1 MSSIRMTRRAALA
14 MGAGAAL
21 VAAIP
26 GHGAGAADTPYR
38 VGALN
43 PVTGAGG
50 TYGGGMQ
57 KTILF
62 ALDEIKRAGGVD
74 GRSIEVYA
82 EDTQTSPDAAVL
94 AVRKL
99 IDANKIDA
107 VLGTWSSSVSLAVQP
122 ITNAAGC
129 LLFHVSSAPAL
140 SAPAQNAKHL
150 GFRFQAGSPQIGAAY
165 AEIAAKQGAKN
176 PAVMA
181 FNNDVQIASTTIFR
195 TAWEKTGN
203 KLAGSVVYEPNRTS
217 YAAELQ
223 RVLAGKPDLIVI
235 SGYVPDTTIL
245 LREAFEAGN
254 TAPIVI
260 PGWAWGPAVQK
271 ALGPEVLEGLIVFDS
286 VPDSEGAA
294 FKTFDAG
301 YRAATGSPGVS
312 NVYAAMCYDMAV
324 VLALA
329 MQQAGQQAG
338 PGTGN
343 AAIAAAV
350 AGIAG
355 PPGQT
360 VTSFAE
366 GKAAL
371 KAGQKINYEGA
382 SGPLDF
388 DANGDAISVFGVNQF
403 KKGTLERLYLLK

>member
-1 MSSIRMTRRAALA
+1 MINHPFTRRRALA
-14 MGAGAAL
+14 TAGATLIATL
-21 VAAIP
+21 P
-26 GHGAGAADTPYR
+26 GSGARAADTPYR

-43 PVTGAGG
+43 PVTGAGS
-50 TYGGGMQ
+50 TYGAGMQ

-62 ALDEIKRAGGVD
+62 AAEAIKQAGGVD
-74 GRSIEVYA
+74 GRPIEIYA

-99 IDANKIDA
+99 IDVNKVDA

-122 ITNAAGC
+122 ITNAANC

-140 SAPAQNAKHL
+140 SSPAQNAKHL
-150 GFRFQAGSPQIGAAY
+150 DFRFQAGSPQIGAAY
-165 AEIAAKQGAKN
+165 AAIATRQGAKN

-181 FNNDVQIASTTIFR
+181 FNNDVQIASTNIFR
-195 TAWEKTGN
+195 AAWEKAGG
-203 KLAGSVVYEPNRTS
+203 KLAKTVVYEPNRTS
-217 YAAELQ
+217 YSAELQ
-223 RVLAGKPDLIVI
+223 QAMAGTPDLIVV
-235 SGYVPDTTIL
+235 SGYVPDTTII

-271 ALGPEVLEGLIVFDS
+271 ALSPEVLEGLIVFDS
-286 VPDSEGAA
+286 VPDSDSAA

-301 YRAATGSPGVS
+301 YHAATGASGLS
-312 NVYAAMCYDMAV
+312 NVYAAMCYDMVV

-329 MQQAGQQAG
+329 LQKAG
-338 PGTGN
+338 PGADN
-343 AAIAAAV
+343 AAIAKAIPT
-350 AGIAG
+350 IAD

-360 VTSFAE
+360 VSSFAD

-371 KAGQKINYEGA
+371 KAGTKINYEGA

-388 DANGDAISVFGVNQF
+388 DANGDAISVFGVQQF
-403 KKGTLERLYLLK
+403 TKGALERKYLLK

>member
-1 MSSIRMTRRAALA
+1 MTTRPFTRRSVLA
-14 MGAGAAL
+14 TAGATLIAT
-21 VAAIP
+21 IP
-26 GHGAGAADTPYR
+26 GSGARAADTPYR

-43 PVTGAGG
+43 PVTGAGS

-62 ALDEIKRAGGVD
+62 AAEAVKQAGGVD
-74 GRSIEVYA
+74 GRPIEVYA

-99 IDANKIDA
+99 IDVNKVDA

-122 ITNAAGC
+122 ITNGANC

-165 AEIAAKQGAKN
+165 AAIATRQGAKN

-181 FNNDVQIASTTIFR
+181 FNNDVQIASTNIFR
-195 TAWEKTGN
+195 AAWEK
-203 KLAGSVVYEPNRTS
+203 AGGKVAKTVVYEPNRTS
-217 YAAELQ
+217 YSAELQ
-223 RVLAGKPDLIVI
+223 QVLAGQPDLIVV
-235 SGYVPDTTIL
+235 SGYVPDTTII

-271 ALGPEVLEGLIVFDS
+271 ALSPEVLEGLIVFDS
-286 VPDSEGAA
+286 VPDSDGAA
-294 FKTFDAG
+294 FKTFDTG
-301 YRAATGSPGVS
+301 YHAATGASGLS
-312 NVYAAMCYDMAV
+312 NVYAAMAYDMVV

-329 MQQAGQQAG
+329 LQKAG
-338 PGTGN
+338 PGADN
-343 AAIAAAV
+343 AAIAQAIPV
-350 AGIAG
+350 IAG
-355 PPGQT
+355 PPGQK
-360 VTSFAE
+360 VSSFAE

-371 KAGQKINYEGA
+371 KAGTKINYEGA

-388 DANGDAISVFGVNQF
+388 DANGDAISVFGVQQF
-403 KKGTLERLYLLK
+403 TKGALERKYLLK

>member
-1 MSSIRMTRRAALA
+1 MSLIELTRRAALIS
-14 MGAGAAL
+14 GGGVAL
-21 VAAIP
+21 VATLP
-26 GHGAGAADTPYR
+26 GHGARAADAPYR
-38 VGALN
+38 VAALN
-43 PVTGAGG
+43 PVTGAGS

-62 ALDEIKRAGGVD
+62 ALEEVKKAGGID
-74 GRSIEVYA
+74 GRPIEVYA

-99 IDANKIDA
+99 IDANKVQAI
-107 VLGTWSSSVSLAVQP
+107 LGTWSSSVSLAVQP

-140 SAPAQNAKHL
+140 SAPAQNPKHL
-150 GFRFQAGSPQIGAAY
+150 SFRFQAGSPQIGAAY

-181 FNNDVQIASTTIFR
+181 FNNDVQIASTTIFKA
-195 TAWEKTGN
+195 AWDKTGN

-217 YAAELQ
+217 YSAELQ
-223 RVLAGKPDLIVI
+223 RVLGAKPDLIVV
-235 SGYVPDTTIL
+235 SGYVPDTTII

-254 TAPIVI
+254 TAPIII

-271 ALGPEVLEGLIVFDS
+271 AVGPEALEGLIVFDS

-294 FKTFDAG
+294 FKTYDAG
-301 YRAATGSPGVS
+301 YRTAMGSLGAN
-312 NVYAAMCYDMAV
+312 NVYASMAYDMGI

-329 MQQAGQQAG
+329 MQKAGSTADN
-338 PGTGN
+338 T
-343 AAIAAAV
+343 AISAAV
-350 AGIAG
+350 LEIAG
-355 PPGQT
+355 PPGQK

-388 DANGDAISVFGVNQF
+388 DANGDAISVFGVNKF
-403 KKGTLERLYLLK
+403 HNGALERLYLLK

>member
-1 MSSIRMTRRAALA
+1 MSLIGLTRRAALLS
-14 MGAGAAL
+14 GGGVTL
-21 VAAIP
+21 VATLP
-26 GHGAGAADTPYR
+26 GHGARAADAPYR
-38 VGALN
+38 VAALN
-43 PVTGAGG
+43 PVTGAGS

-62 ALDEIKRAGGVD
+62 ALEEVHKAGGVD
-74 GRSIEVYA
+74 GRPIEVYA

-99 IDANKIDA
+99 IDANKVQAI
-107 VLGTWSSSVSLAVQP
+107 LGTWSSSVSLAVQP

-140 SAPAQNAKHL
+140 SAPAQNPKHL
-150 GFRFQAGSPQIGAAY
+150 SFRFQAGSPQIGAAY
-165 AEIAAKQGAKN
+165 AAIAAKQGAKN

-181 FNNDVQIASTTIFR
+181 FNNDVQIASTTIFKA
-195 TAWEKTGN
+195 AWDKTGN

-217 YAAELQ
+217 YSAELQ
-223 RVLAGKPDLIVI
+223 RLLGAKPDLIVV
-235 SGYVPDTTIL
+235 SGYVPDTTII

-254 TAPIVI
+254 TAPIII

-271 ALGPEVLEGLIVFDS
+271 AVGPEALEGLIVFDS

-294 FKTFDAG
+294 FKTYDAG
-301 YRAATGSPGVS
+301 YHAAMGSPGAT
-312 NVYAAMCYDMAV
+312 NVYASMAYDMGI

-329 MQQAGQQAG
+329 MQKAG
-338 PGTGN
+338 PTADN
-343 AAIAAAV
+343 TAISAAV
-350 AGIAG
+350 REIAG
-355 PPGQT
+355 PPGQK

-388 DANGDAISVFGVNQF
+388 DANGDAISVFGVNKF
-403 KKGTLERLYLLK
+403 HNGALERLYLLK

>member
-1 MSSIRMTRRAALA
+1 MSSIGLTRRAVV
-14 MGAGAAL
+14 AGGGAL
-21 VAAIP
+21 VAALP
-26 GHGAGAADTPYR
+26 GRGAHAADAPYR
-38 VGALN
+38 VAALN
-43 PVTGAGG
+43 PVTGAGS

-62 ALDEIKRAGGVD
+62 ALDEVKKAGGVD
-74 GRSIEVYA
+74 GRPIEIYA

-94 AVRKL
+94 AARKL
-99 IDANKIDA
+99 IDANKVQAI
-107 VLGTWSSSVSLAVQP
+107 LGTWSSSVSLAVQP
-122 ITNAAGC
+122 ITNAADC

-140 SAPAQNAKHL
+140 SAPAQNPKHL

-165 AEIAAKQGAKN
+165 AEIATKQGAKK
-176 PAVMA
+176 PAMMA
-181 FNNDVQIASTTIFR
+181 FNNDVQIASTTIFKA
-195 TAWEKTGN
+195 AWEKTGN
-203 KLAGSVVYEPNRTS
+203 PLAASVVYEPNRTS
-217 YAAELQ
+217 YGAEVQRILAA
-223 RVLAGKPDLIVI
+223 KPDLIVV
-235 SGYVPDTTIL
+235 SGYVPDTTII

-254 TAPIVI
+254 TAPIII

-294 FKTFDAG
+294 FKTYDAG
-301 YRAATGSPGVS
+301 YRAAMGGPGAA
-312 NVYAAMCYDMAV
+312 NVYASMCYDMAI

-329 MQQAGQQAG
+329 LQKAG
-338 PGTGN
+338 PGADN
-343 AAIAAAV
+343 AAVSKAV
-350 AGIAG
+350 LEIAG
-355 PPGQT
+355 PPGQK

-388 DANGDAISVFGVNQF
+388 DANGDAISVFGVN
-403 KKGTLERLYLLK
+403 KMHGGALERLYLLK

>member
-1 MSSIRMTRRAALA
+1 MSSIRITRRAALA
-14 MGAGAAL
+14 TGGGAAL
-21 VAAIP
+21 VATIP
-26 GHGAGAADTPYR
+26 GHGARAADASYR

-43 PVTGAGG
+43 PITGAGS

-62 ALDEIKRAGGVD
+62 ALEEVKKAGGVD
-74 GRSIEVYA
+74 GRPIEVYA
-82 EDTQTSPDAAVL
+82 EDTQTSPDSAVL

-99 IDANKIDA
+99 IDANKVEAI
-107 VLGTWSSSVSLAVQP
+107 LGTWSSSVSLAVQP

-140 SAPAQNAKHL
+140 SSPAQNPKRL

-165 AEIAAKQGAKN
+165 AEIATKQGAKN

-181 FNNDVQIASTTIFR
+181 FNNDVQIASTSIFR
-195 TAWEKTGN
+195 SAWEKTGN

-217 YAAELQ
+217 YSAELQ
-223 RVLAGKPDLIVI
+223 RVLAGKPDLIVV
-235 SGYVPDTTIL
+235 SGYVPDTTII

-254 TAPIVI
+254 AAPIII

-286 VPDSEGAA
+286 VPDSEGTA
-294 FKTFDAG
+294 FKAYDAG
-301 YRAATGSPGVS
+301 YRAATGGPGVA
-312 NVYAAMCYDMAV
+312 NVYASMCYDMAV

-329 MQQAGQQAG
+329 MQKAG
-338 PGTGN
+338 PGADN
-343 AAIAAAV
+343 AGIAAAI

-355 PPGQT
+355 PPGQK

-371 KAGQKINYEGA
+371 KAGQKISYEGA

>member
-1 MSSIRMTRRAALA
+1 MSSIRISRRATLA
-14 MGAGAAL
+14 TGGGAAL

-26 GHGAGAADTPYR
+26 GRGARAADAPYR

-43 PVTGAGG
+43 PVTGAGS

-57 KTILF
+57 KSILF
-62 ALDEIKRAGGVD
+62 ALDEVKRAGGVD
-74 GRSIEVYA
+74 GRPIEVYA

-94 AVRKL
+94 AARKL
-99 IDANKIDA
+99 IDANKVEAI
-107 VLGTWSSSVSLAVQP
+107 LGTWSSSVSLAVQP

-181 FNNDVQIASTTIFR
+181 FNNDVQIASTSIFR
-195 TAWEKTGN
+195 TAWGKTGN
-203 KLAGSVVYEPNRTS
+203 KLAGSVVYEPSRTS
-217 YAAELQ
+217 YNAELQ
-223 RVLAGKPDLIVI
+223 QVLAGKPDLIVV
-235 SGYVPDTTIL
+235 SGYVPDITII

-294 FKTFDAG
+294 FKTFDAA
-301 YRAATGSPGVS
+301 YRAATGNPGVS
-312 NVYAAMCYDMAV
+312 NVYASMCYDMAT

-329 MQQAGQQAG
+329 MQKAGADAD
-338 PGTGN
+338 N

-350 AGIAG
+350 IEIAG
-355 PPGQT
+355 PPGQK